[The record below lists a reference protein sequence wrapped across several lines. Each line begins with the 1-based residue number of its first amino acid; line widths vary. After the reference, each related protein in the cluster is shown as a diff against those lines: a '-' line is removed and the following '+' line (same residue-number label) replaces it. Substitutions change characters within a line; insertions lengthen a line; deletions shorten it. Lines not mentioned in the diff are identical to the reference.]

1 MARAVNEKENAE
13 RRREILDAAQR
24 MIYSKGYE
32 AMSVQD
38 LLDALKISKG
48 AFYHY
53 YGSKQALLEAF
64 VERLTEEGVRQ
75 IAPHVDDPRLGALEK
90 FQKVMSVGME
100 WKTGQRDMLLS
111 LMRSWYGEENLRV
124 RLRANEMGRR
134 AVSPLIA
141 RIVRQGVAEG
151 VFDTPDTE
159 RAADMF
165 MVLGFALSEAIV
177 TELLLTPVQGP
188 GDGAARLERV
198 LSAAAAYA
206 GFYERILGAPA
217 GSIRLIDPELMRKWT
232 AD

>member
-53 YGSKQALLEAF
+53 YGSKQALLEA
-64 VERLTEEGVRQ
+64 
-75 IAPHVDDPRLGALEK
+75 
-90 FQKVMSVGME
+90 